1 MAKKAKRVKRDIG
14 AEERR
19 KYRAIRRRLDGE
31 RDEILAE
38 ARRRKR
44 VRDAITAELRHAF
57 QILKEE
63 RLAQG
68 LSLADMQERTG
79 MSRSAI
85 SRLENDDTAN
95 PTIETLSRYA
105 EALGKE
111 LAIKLIDKAS

>member
-1 MAKKAKRVKRDIG
+1 MAKKAKRVKRVLS
-14 AEERR
+14 AAERR
-19 KYRAIRRRLDGE
+19 KYSDIRHQLNGE

-44 VRDAITAELRHAF
+44 VRDTLTADLRQAF
-57 QILKEE
+57 RILKKE
-63 RLAQG
+63 RIAQG
-68 LSLADMQERTG
+68 LSLADMRDRTC
-79 MSRSAI
+79 MSRSAL

-111 LAIKLIDKAS
+111 LAITLTDKAS